1 MTPVRRRRFR
11 NSPTHGGH
19 SRRLS
24 RRGVAVV
31 EGAVMLSVMLL
42 LLFVILDLGLAVAR
56 YNILAATAREVARA
70 AIVRGSHASPTG
82 PAWGPAPF
90 TGTAADGSEIGQ
102 AAALGLAALPPAAVA
117 VIVRWPDAGNREG
130 DRVEVEL
137 RYFHAALPIL
147 GFGGGFDLSAR
158 SSMQIVY

>member
-1 MTPVRRRRFR
+1 MTPIRNIRRSS
-11 NSPTHGGH
+11 SPATGVH
-19 SRRLS
+19 SRRLP

-31 EGAVMLSVMLL
+31 EGAVVLSVMLI

-70 AIVRGSHASPTG
+70 AIVRGSLASPTA
-82 PAWGPAPF
+82 PEWGPAPYS
-90 TGTAADGSEIGQ
+90 GTAADGSEIAQ
-102 AAALGLAALPPAAVA
+102 AAAQYLAALPPSDVS
-117 VIVRWPDAGNREG
+117 VIVRWPDDGNREG

-147 GFGGGFDLSAR
+147 GFGSGFDLRAQ
-158 SSMQIVY
+158 SSMRIVY